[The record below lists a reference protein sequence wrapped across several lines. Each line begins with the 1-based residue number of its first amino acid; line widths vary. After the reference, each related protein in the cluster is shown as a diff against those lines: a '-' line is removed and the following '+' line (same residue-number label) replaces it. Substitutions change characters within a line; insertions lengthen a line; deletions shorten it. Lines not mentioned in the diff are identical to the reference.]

1 MESPGPLGASAV
13 ITDSIAIL
21 GCGWRHPPEGGR
33 CVWVASSA
41 SLGSPPGWAVLWT
54 APTSRGSFCSGQ
66 CWEPNGGRTAGW
78 GLGAPAGL
86 LSFPKAAH
94 PPRTL
99 LRQILLDVPRSCPS
113 LGWALC
119 KQQRTVCR
127 VTEGSQTP
135 SPHGGPAPG
144 SGLTSWIPQ
153 ASLAS
158 AARGSGRSLTTQ
170 TPRPSSSFVGT
181 GPQPHHPEG
190 SA

>member
-1 MESPGPLGASAV
+1 MSGSSVLLPWAALLRGLCAGRRPLPGGPSA
-13 ITDSIAIL
+13 
-21 GCGWRHPPEGGR
+21 
-33 CVWVASSA
+33 
-41 SLGSPPGWAVLWT
+41 LGSA
-54 APTSRGSFCSGQ
+54 GSLMVDPLQ
-66 CWEPNGGRTAGW
+66 
-78 GLGAPAGL
+78 AGL

-99 LRQILLDVPRSCPS
+99 LRQILLAVPRSCPS
-113 LGWALC
+113 LGWALS

-135 SPHGGPAPG
+135 SPHGGPAPS

-170 TPRPSSSFVGT
+170 TPRPSSSSSPFRRALWGWVHSHTTLRALPEDWCELEGGCQ
-181 GPQPHHPEG
+181 GPRPP
-190 SA
+190 